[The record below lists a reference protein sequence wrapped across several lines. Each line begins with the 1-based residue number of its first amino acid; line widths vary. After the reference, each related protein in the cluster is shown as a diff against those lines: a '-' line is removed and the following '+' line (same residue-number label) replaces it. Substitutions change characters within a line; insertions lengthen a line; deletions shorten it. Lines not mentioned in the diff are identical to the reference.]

1 MEKYKFFSHK
11 ECEYFPCHDVK
22 DKENFNCL
30 FCFCPLYALGDKCGG
45 KFKFTEDGT
54 KDCSD
59 CLIPHSRGGYD
70 YIMKKWP
77 MISDLANKEE
87 INQK

>member
-11 ECEYFPCHDVK
+11 ECEFFPCHNVK
-22 DKENFNCL
+22 SKDDFNCL

-45 KFKFTEDGT
+45 KFKFTKDGT
-54 KDCSD
+54 KDCTD
-59 CLIPHSRGGYD
+59 CLIPHSSGGYD

-77 MISDLANKEE
+77 MICELANKEE